1 MQDWT
6 ECQSHHARIY
16 RVCFVKHWISQA
28 NVTQYK
34 YAETE
39 TEMHRGTKTR

>member
-6 ECQSHHARIY
+6 ESQSRHARIY

-28 NVTQYK
+28 YSTQCK

-39 TEMHRGTKTR
+39 TEMHRGNKTR